1 MEQSGNAVPLD
12 DRPKRHNLP
21 YRTSMAGSMYYSGA
35 SPTQNASRTDSIGG
49 KRGHE
54 ETGMRAEG
62 TKREMNSFK
71 PPCVVTTNSQARK
84 KPARLGLR
92 LCIPQSDLTTLPVE
106 KDHLSPDSALEDR
119 HALELAHLDP
129 EQVGAKNPKPGQFY
143 TFSDKSLILSEQL
156 TGRTNRFEIPA
167 SSKASG
173 QIHARTTKG
182 SNEVNLSDELAL
194 FSITSQDEALSAFDA
209 RMSATS
215 VKAVS
220 ALRSGEK
227 NSSIHD
233 WAHEEHRDL
242 ATHLTPNCLETARRL
257 GQNREAAL
265 KAESKK
271 C

>member
-1 MEQSGNAVPLD
+1 MEQSGNAVPLE

-35 SPTQNASRTDSIGG
+35 SSTPKASRTDSIGG
-49 KRGHE
+49 KRSHE
-54 ETGMRAEG
+54 ETGTTGKG

-71 PPCVVTTNSQARK
+71 PPSMVTANNQARK

-92 LCIPQSDLTTLPVE
+92 LCIPPSELTTLPIE

-119 HALELAHLDP
+119 QALEFAHLDP
-129 EQVGAKNPKPGQFY
+129 ERAGAKNPKPGQFY
-143 TFSDKSLILSEQL
+143 TFSDRSIILSEQM
-156 TGRTNRFEIPA
+156 TGRTNQFETSA
-167 SSKASG
+167 SSKPSG
-173 QIHARTTKG
+173 RIRARTTKG
-182 SNEVNLSDELAL
+182 NRKVNLSDELAL
-194 FSITSQDEALSAFDA
+194 FSITSQDETLSAFDA

-227 NSSIHD
+227 NSSVHD

-242 ATHLTPNCLETARRL
+242 ATHLTPTCLETARRL
-257 GQNREAAL
+257 GRN
-265 KAESKK
+265 
-271 C
+271 